1 MQDEHPHTADLVA
14 DAPEQRR
21 HHREAMG
28 PSDHRAA
35 QLAALDLL
43 DECLADLER
52 DRSVRHR
59 LAVVRRLVQGL

>member
-1 MQDEHPHTADLVA
+1 
-14 DAPEQRR
+14 
-21 HHREAMG
+21 MG